1 MLAINQKKSARV
13 PIERD
18 EQDIIVNKVSYVT
31 VYENGNEVRK
41 RQIKKVNITRLV
53 NESQK
58 LIKTTQAKEKAV
70 IAELEKYFTK

>member
-1 MLAINQKKSARV
+1 MLAINLKKGARV
-13 PIERD
+13 PVERA